1 MIIRKFIYFTIVL
14 ILMFPYSI
22 MAEIQIGPI
31 HIYIYEFFI
40 LILFYFTLN
49 HLLLSKGKIVDSR
62 YTHLMGLML
71 FLLLI
76 ALIVG
81 WMNNYKIASILKGIR
96 PYVYMLSGSIVLVYG
111 ENIVKFKHIYYS
123 ILIGLLIQC
132 IWGVY
137 LVLND
142 PLSELILSGF
152 RFPFRSGYWALFIF
166 ASLIFMSKDKSG
178 YFSRNKK
185 YYNYLSLFV
194 VLIFVVL
201 AMNRTIWI
209 SFFLMVSV
217 YVIRNISIK
226 VLLKILSISTIIIIS
241 LWFGMKSYSRGE
253 MLANF
258 LTKRLIENTMT
269 DKLITTSWDN
279 NRDRIFKSAFE
290 TFLEY
295 PILGT
300 GAGYTYSWKIPTPG
314 KHEILISK
322 KISRTDTSIIN
333 VMVRS
338 GTIGLLISI
347 YFIIVVWLE
356 LKKLVLKKKYDIIE
370 EFHIVEGLY
379 FFFPFLLLMSL
390 NLPILFGYA
399 DTVILSILFAK
410 VIVICYIPHNNSLCL
425 IDKEVLNY
433 YRQLLNKQGGKQ

>member
-1 MIIRKFIYFTIVL
+1 MIIRNFIYFTIIL
-14 ILMFPYSI
+14 ILIFPYSI
-22 MAEIQIGPI
+22 IAEIQVGPI
-31 HIYIYEFFI
+31 HIYIYEIFI

-49 HLLLSKGKIVDSR
+49 RLLLSRGKIVNSR
-62 YTHLMGLML
+62 YTHLMGLIL

-81 WMNNYKIASILKGIR
+81 WMNNYKLASILKGIR
-96 PYVYMLSGSIVLVYG
+96 PYVYMLSGSIILIYG

-132 IWGVY
+132 IWGIF
-137 LVLND
+137 LILND
-142 PLSELILSGF
+142 PLSKLISIGF
-152 RFPFRSGYWALFIF
+152 RFPFRSGYWVLFIF
-166 ASLIFMSKDKSG
+166 ASLIFMSKDNSG

-194 VLIFVVL
+194 MLVFVVL

-209 SFFLMVSV
+209 TFALMIIIHI
-217 YVIRNISIK
+217 IRNFSFKII
-226 VLLKILSISTIIIIS
+226 LKMLCLSIAIIVVLS
-241 LWFGMKSYSRGE
+241 FGIKSYSRGE
-253 MLANF
+253 ILADF
-258 LTKRLIENTMT
+258 LSKRFIEKTIGGKAI
-269 DKLITTSWDN
+269 DSVWKD

-300 GAGYTYSWKIPTPG
+300 GAGYTYYWKIPTPG
-314 KHEILISK
+314 NHESLISK

-338 GTIGLLISI
+338 GIIGLLISI

-356 LKKLVLKKKYDIIE
+356 LKKFVLNKKYDIIE

-379 FFFPFLLLMSL
+379 YYFPFLLLMSL
-390 NLPILFGYA
+390 NFPIFFGYA

-410 VIVICYIPHNNSLCL
+410 VSIINNEKKNLL
-425 IDKEVLNY
+425 IEK
-433 YRQLLNKQGGKQ
+433 